1 MPILAT
7 QTYTHHIRQRN
18 QLILDLIAFLICL
31 SSCIVKSTNVK
42 TFIAGYQSI
51 QYMEDGAA
59 ENRLKHA
66 VTFQPVVVV
75 LFVGKEFS
83 GYLKLTQLKIFP
95 WHSTLSW

>member
-1 MPILAT
+1 LAFEYIT
-7 QTYTHHIRQRN
+7 RRGLSLESDYPN
-18 QLILDLIAFLICL
+18 SDLNIQGE
-31 SSCIVKSTNVK
+31 CIVKSTNVK

>member
-1 MPILAT
+1 
-7 QTYTHHIRQRN
+7 
-18 QLILDLIAFLICL
+18 
-31 SSCIVKSTNVK
+31 VKSTNVK